1 MTTTTTTADAQVRAA
16 VSQYQAVEYRRQQL
30 QLHEDRLHRAVG
42 QLTPDQFA
50 AYADITTELDDQR
63 AGRA

>member
-30 QLHEDRLHRAVG
+30 L
-42 QLTPDQFA
+42 F
-50 AYADITTELDDQR
+50 
-63 AGRA
+63 